1 MQRQQCPPRERNPN
15 KNLGKEIEKKA
26 YIYIFLDLVPNAT
39 GIYVV
44 GLYDLVFRAFNTA
57 ISKWLFIPYK
67 NKVCATFFYR
77 NIV

>member
-1 MQRQQCPPRERNPN
+1 MSSKRKKSEQKFRKRNR
-15 KNLGKEIEKKA
+15 KKKA
-26 YIYIFLDLVPNAT
+26 YIYIFFDLVPNAT

-57 ISKWLFIPYK
+57 ISKWLFIPYR